1 MRSIFCDKN
10 RVTYYAH
17 KLHDMTSTFTSYT
30 WQSDTSSPFIACHNC
45 PINIRGRSSNLTL
58 WQAKNKK
65 SIQIATKDYDGGS
78 YEEALGF
85 SGGVGGH
92 PDAFSLYSNQ
102 QVRMDRLLF
111 RRRTSDVTPSNTD
124 SDRVMDTSATKT
136 TAVPSLVQPRRRRP
150 PRRVT
155 DPPRRV
161 TRLSFEVHPS
171 LLVLNDL
178 ILLANVSEVMTSSQ
192 TATNVIL
199 DECESTAK

>member
-1 MRSIFCDKN
+1 M
-10 RVTYYAH
+10 
-17 KLHDMTSTFTSYT
+17 
-30 WQSDTSSPFIACHNC
+30 
-45 PINIRGRSSNLTL
+45 
-58 WQAKNKK
+58 K

-78 YEEALGF
+78 YEDALGF

-124 SDRVMDTSATKT
+124 SDSVMDTFTSKT
-136 TAVPSLVQPRRRRP
+136 TAVPSLVQPRHRP

-171 LLVLNDL
+171 LLVLDH
-178 ILLANVSEVMTSSQ
+178 ILLLADVSELMTSS
-192 TATNVIL
+192 TTTNDIL

>member
-1 MRSIFCDKN
+1 M
-10 RVTYYAH
+10 
-17 KLHDMTSTFTSYT
+17 
-30 WQSDTSSPFIACHNC
+30 
-45 PINIRGRSSNLTL
+45 
-58 WQAKNKK
+58 K

-111 RRRTSDVTPSNTD
+111 RRRTSDVIPSNTGSD
-124 SDRVMDTSATKT
+124 SIMDNTSTTKT
-136 TAVPSLVQPRRRRP
+136 TAVPSLVQPRRRP

-155 DPPRRV
+155 DPLRRV

-171 LLVLNDL
+171 LLVLDHM
-178 ILLANVSEVMTSSQ
+178 LLLTDVSETMTSS
-192 TATNVIL
+192 TTTNVIL
-199 DECESTAK
+199 DKCESTAK

>member
-1 MRSIFCDKN
+1 M
-10 RVTYYAH
+10 
-17 KLHDMTSTFTSYT
+17 
-30 WQSDTSSPFIACHNC
+30 
-45 PINIRGRSSNLTL
+45 
-58 WQAKNKK
+58 K

-111 RRRTSDVTPSNTD
+111 RRRTSDVIPSNTGSD
-124 SDRVMDTSATKT
+124 SIMDKSTMKT
-136 TAVPSLVQPRRRRP
+136 TAVPSLVQPRHRP

-155 DPPRRV
+155 DPPSRRV

-171 LLVLNDL
+171 LLVLDHL
-178 ILLANVSEVMTSSQ
+178 HLLADVSETMTSS
-192 TATNVIL
+192 TTTNVIL
-199 DECESTAK
+199 DKCESTAK